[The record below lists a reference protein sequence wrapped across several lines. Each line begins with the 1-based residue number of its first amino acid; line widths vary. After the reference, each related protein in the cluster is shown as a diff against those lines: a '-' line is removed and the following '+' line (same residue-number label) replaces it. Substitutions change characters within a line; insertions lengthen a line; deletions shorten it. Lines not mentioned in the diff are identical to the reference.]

1 MALTIKQLNDFAR
14 NTKFTQKTIQDLY
27 KYLRDS
33 NQDKVIDIDFLG
45 KAVKIMVD
53 NGLNN
58 YQELVEMLKQN
69 KVTEPIDGG
78 SSIESLGKPKK
89 PQMSKEEIQDQL
101 HKDMNNKVHNNER
114 IKLGYSKRRWAEIQR
129 FEKMMVDYLQVAVPK
144 FAEEMVVQQLT
155 ADDDKA
161 VELFLNMEKKWKD
174 FCRKHIINRYPGSDK
189 NGKVRDNI
197 LNLFANKVS
206 SFLGRKK

>member
-1 MALTIKQLNDFAR
+1 MALKIKELNDFA
-14 NTKFTQKTIQDLY
+14 KTIGWTQANI
-27 KYLRDS
+27 KYLYIALS
-33 NQDKVIDIDFLG
+33 YVHPANKLTIDFLSKHIKG
-45 KAVKIMVD
+45 VMSYSDTVRTTKEILESYIED
-53 NGLNN
+53 GLHKHDF
-58 YQELVEMLKQN
+58 E
-69 KVTEPIDGG
+69 
-78 SSIESLGKPKK
+78 PKK

-101 HKDMNNKVHNNER
+101 HKDMNAKVHDNER
-114 IKLGYSKRRWAEIQR
+114 IKLGYSKRQWAEIKR
-129 FEKMMVDYLQVAVPK
+129 FEKIMVDYLQIAVPK

-197 LNLFANKVS
+197 LKLFADKVS